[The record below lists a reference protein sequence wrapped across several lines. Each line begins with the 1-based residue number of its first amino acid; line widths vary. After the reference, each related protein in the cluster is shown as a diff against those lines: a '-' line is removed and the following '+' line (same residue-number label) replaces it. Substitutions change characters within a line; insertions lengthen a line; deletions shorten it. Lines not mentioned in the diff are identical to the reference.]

1 MTKRALDRFVDEMLA
16 EGTAQSSYRSLYYD
30 CASTVHH
37 DCFSLDSLWLIDNY
51 PRLWNRMVV
60 LDDEL
65 NQMERG
71 LVAESLYRNTLAR
84 LVSIVTEARALYVC
98 EQGQEFQ

>member
-1 MTKRALDRFVDEMLA
+1 
-16 EGTAQSSYRSLYYD
+16 
-30 CASTVHH
+30 
-37 DCFSLDSLWLIDNY
+37 
-51 PRLWNRMVV
+51 MVV